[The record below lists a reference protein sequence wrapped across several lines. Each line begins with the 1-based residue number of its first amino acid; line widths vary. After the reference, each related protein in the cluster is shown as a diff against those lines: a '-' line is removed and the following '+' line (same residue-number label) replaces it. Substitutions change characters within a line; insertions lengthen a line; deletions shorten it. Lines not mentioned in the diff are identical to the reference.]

1 VEELTALLERAYTPQ
16 QTLTI
21 LVEIVKHQFDLMQAE
36 QRNPAPHIQ
45 VPCIFLFFV
54 LVSE

>member
-1 VEELTALLERAYTPQ
+1 MEELTALLERAYTPQ

-45 VPCIFLFFV
+45 VPYIFLFFCTC
-54 LVSE
+54 L